1 VLEIS
6 PCSGPPDGELS
17 DPGGL
22 ERHDA
27 LLEDRRKHARHKVV
41 GLACTIYSFG
51 LELHALIRDMS
62 TTGANVIVPT
72 SRRPGTGIVVIGMR
86 LPSVGTTVM
95 EATIRA
101 CVPVPTGYS
110 LCLSWEFPDDTY
122 KKRVADFLATLPSLD
137 ESPDS

>member
-1 VLEIS
+1 MLEIS
-6 PCSGPPDGELS
+6 PCNTPPDGELP

-22 ERHDA
+22 ERPDA
-27 LLEDRRKHARHKVV
+27 LLWERRKHARHKVV

-51 LELHALIRDMS
+51 LEIHALIRDMS

-72 SRRPGTGIVVIGMR
+72 SRRPGTGTVVIGMR

-101 CVPVPTGYS
+101 CVPIPTGYS
-110 LCLSWEFPDDTY
+110 LCLSWEYPDDTY
-122 KKRVADFLATLPSLD
+122 RNRVSEFLSKCLPADN
-137 ESPDS
+137 E